1 MASSIRVVHPNDDD
15 SFLYYENVAV
25 VLTRLRENEN
35 EFRVGDPV
43 DHPKQFTFNK
53 DHVYHFTRSA
63 KTTIRDYMTS
73 YLLNVLVP
81 DAVPEIVEEIGEQ
94 LRAAFGF
101 LYNYESYKGSLSAV
115 HQAKNENLNMLI
127 FINREGTRLV
137 AHVTFHSISRL
148 AAPDNFTVDAKL
160 KLRRFQYF
168 DMQETNFEQVMNE
181 VMSLNPHAN
190 NEETQENNEETQE
203 NNEETQENNEE
214 TQANNEETQENN
226 EGTQENNEETQE
238 NNEETQED

>member
-15 SFLYYENVAV
+15 SFLYYENVTV
-25 VLTRLRENEN
+25 VVTRLRENEN

-43 DHPKQFTFNK
+43 DHPKQFTFDTNRTY
-53 DHVYHFTRSA
+53 DFTRSA
-63 KTTIRDYMTS
+63 KARIRDYMTP
-73 YLLNVLVP
+73 YLRNVLVP
-81 DAVPEIVEEIGEQ
+81 GEDAVPEIDEQ

-115 HQAKNENLNMLI
+115 DQTKNEYLNMLI

-148 AAPDNFTVDAKL
+148 AAPGNFTVDAEL
-160 KLRRFQYF
+160 KIRRFQYF
-168 DMQETNFEQVMNE
+168 DMQETNFERAIDE
-181 VMSLNPHAN
+181 VLSLSPHAN

-214 TQANNEETQENN
+214 TQ
-226 EGTQENNEETQE
+226 ENNEETQE
-238 NNEETQED
+238 N